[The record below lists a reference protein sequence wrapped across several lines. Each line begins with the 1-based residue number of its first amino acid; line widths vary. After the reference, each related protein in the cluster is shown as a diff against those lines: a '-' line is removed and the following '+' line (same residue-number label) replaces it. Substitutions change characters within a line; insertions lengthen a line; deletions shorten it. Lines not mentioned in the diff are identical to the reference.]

1 MKIHNKNHSEIY
13 EVKSIALKKQIR
25 YTYYNKQGE
34 VRKDVNRYGEQC
46 RNWNTGFFKTKRAES
61 FLY

>member
-34 VRKDVNRYGEQC
+34 VRKDVYRCGKYV
-46 RNWNTGFFKTKRAES
+46 K
-61 FLY
+61 

>member
-25 YTYYNKQGE
+25 YTYHNKQGE
-34 VRKDVNRYGEQC
+34 SRKDVNGYGEQC
-46 RNWNTGFFKTKRAES
+46 RNWNTGFFGIT
-61 FLY
+61 

>member
-34 VRKDVNRYGEQC
+34 VRKDVYRCGKYVKQ
-46 RNWNTGFFKTKRAES
+46 RRDWNTGFLGIT
-61 FLY
+61 